1 MNIVYVLIS
10 MLLFTGCVHRSAP
23 HVALADQQMHS
34 FVKEMFKDKQLY
46 VSGAG
51 GSLME
56 DIKQLGIDFTSY
68 DNQRLSVA
76 EARKLIV
83 EITEKFIDE
92 INRNEKIRPYLSK
105 FPVDCNNV
113 ALAISFY
120 EKPHKRIP
128 DEFVGRLRQENG
140 MVYYGYYDAKE
151 DRFKNEGYRE
161 RYEDALRIVK
171 ESQALP

>member
-1 MNIVYVLIS
+1 MKITYVLIS
-10 MLLFTGCVHRSAP
+10 MLLFAGCVHRSVP
-23 HVALADQQMHS
+23 HVALANQQMHS
-34 FVKEMFKDKQLY
+34 FVKEMFKEKQLY

-51 GSLME
+51 GSMMN
-56 DIKQLGIDFTSY
+56 DIKKLSIDFDSY
-68 DNQRLSVA
+68 DNQKLSVA

-92 INRNEKIRPYLSK
+92 INCNEKIRPYLSK

-113 ALAISFY
+113 LLAISFF
-120 EKPHKRIP
+120 EKPHIRVP
-128 DEFVGRLRQENG
+128 DEFVGLLRQKDG
-140 MVYYGYYDAKE
+140 MIYYAYYDAKE
-151 DRFKNEGYRE
+151 HRFKNGGYRE